1 MNEDEA
7 RTLTAIKQSVY
18 YRNYRRAR
26 DRALVRLAQAYPE
39 QYRSL
44 FEEEK
49 ARDEA
54 EGKTWT
60 SSGTSIIPPDDGR
73 VRPRTHTILRHIEAN
88 TDEQSKSNVEG
99 EE

>member
-1 MNEDEA
+1 MKEDEA
-7 RTLTAIKQSVY
+7 RTLAAIKQSVY

-26 DRALVRLAQAYPE
+26 DRALVRLAQAYPDD
-39 QYRSL
+39 YRTL

-60 SSGTSIIPPDDGR
+60 SSGTSIVPPDDDR
-73 VRPRTHTILRHIEAN
+73 VRPRTHTILRRIETDAN
-88 TDEQSKSNVEG
+88 ESSKSNVGG

>member
-1 MNEDEA
+1 MDEDKA
-7 RTLTAIKQSVY
+7 RTLAAIKQSVY

-26 DRALVRLAQAYPE
+26 DRALVRLAQAYPDD
-39 QYRSL
+39 YRTL
-44 FEEEK
+44 FEEER

-60 SSGTSIIPPDDGR
+60 SSGTSIVPPDDDR
-73 VRPRTHTILRHIEAN
+73 VRPRTHTILRRIE
-88 TDEQSKSNVEG
+88 TDSNESSKSNVGG

>member
-1 MNEDEA
+1 MKEDEA
-7 RTLTAIKQSVY
+7 RTLAAIKQSVY

-26 DRALVRLAQAYPE
+26 DRALVRLAQAYPDD
-39 QYRSL
+39 YRTL

-60 SSGTSIIPPDDGR
+60 SSGTSIVPPDDDR
-73 VRPRTHTILRHIEAN
+73 VRPRTHTILRRIETDAN
-88 TDEQSKSNVEG
+88 ESNKSNVGG

>member
-1 MNEDEA
+1 MDEDKA
-7 RTLTAIKQSVY
+7 RTLAAVKQSVY

-26 DRALVRLAQAYPE
+26 DRALVRLAQAHPKD
-39 QYRSL
+39 YRTL

-60 SSGTSIIPPDDGR
+60 SSGTSIVPPDDGR
-73 VRPRTHTILRHIEAN
+73 VRPRTHTILRRIEADAN
-88 TDEQSKSNVEG
+88 IQSEG
-99 EE
+99 HEGGEA

>member
-1 MNEDEA
+1 MKENEA
-7 RTLTAIKQSVY
+7 RTLAAIKQSVY

-26 DRALVRLAQAYPE
+26 DRALVRLAQSHPDD
-39 QYRSL
+39 YRTL

-54 EGKTWT
+54 EGKAWT
-60 SSGTSIIPPDDGR
+60 SSGTNIIPPDDIR
-73 VRPRTHTILRHIEAN
+73 VRPRTHTILRRIEADRN
-88 TDEQSKSNVEG
+88 KEDQGDLEG

>member
-1 MNEDEA
+1 MKEDEA
-7 RTLTAIKQSVY
+7 RTLAAIKQSVY

-26 DRALVRLAQAYPE
+26 DRALVRLAQAYPDD
-39 QYRSL
+39 YRTL
-44 FEEEK
+44 FEEER

-60 SSGTSIIPPDDGR
+60 SSGTSIVPPDDDR
-73 VRPRTHTILRHIEAN
+73 VRPRTHTILRRIE
-88 TDEQSKSNVEG
+88 TDSDESSKSNVGG

>member
-1 MNEDEA
+1 MKEDEA
-7 RTLTAIKQSVY
+7 RTLAAIKQSVY

-26 DRALVRLAQAYPE
+26 DRALVRLAQAYPDD
-39 QYRSL
+39 YRTL

-54 EGKTWT
+54 EGKTCT
-60 SSGTSIIPPDDGR
+60 SSGTSIVPPDDDR
-73 VRPRTHTILRHIEAN
+73 VRPRTHNILRRIETDAN
-88 TDEQSKSNVEG
+88 ESSKSNVGG

>member
-1 MNEDEA
+1 
-7 RTLTAIKQSVY
+7 
-18 YRNYRRAR
+18 
-26 DRALVRLAQAYPE
+26 
-39 QYRSL
+39 L

-60 SSGTSIIPPDDGR
+60 SSGTSIVPPDDDR
-73 VRPRTHTILRHIEAN
+73 VRPRTHTILRRIETDAN
-88 TDEQSKSNVEG
+88 ESSKSNVGG

>member
-1 MNEDEA
+1 MNEDKA
-7 RTLTAIKQSVY
+7 RTLAAIKQSVY

-26 DRALVRLAQAYPE
+26 DRALVRLAQAHPDD
-39 QYRSL
+39 YRTL
-44 FEEEK
+44 FEEER

-73 VRPRTHTILRHIEAN
+73 VRPRTHTILRRIEADA
-88 TDEQSKSNVEG
+88 DEQNESNVGG
-99 EE
+99 EK

>member
-1 MNEDEA
+1 MNEDKA
-7 RTLTAIKQSVY
+7 RTLAAVKQSVY

-26 DRALVRLAQAYPE
+26 DRALVRLAQAHPDD
-39 QYRSL
+39 YRTL
-44 FEEEK
+44 FEEER

-60 SSGTSIIPPDDGR
+60 SSGTSIVPPDDAR
-73 VRPRTHTILRHIEAN
+73 VRPRTHTILRRIEAD
-88 TDEQSKSNVEG
+88 TDKQSKGNVGG

>member
-1 MNEDEA
+1 MNEDKA
-7 RTLTAIKQSVY
+7 RTLAAVKQSVY

-26 DRALVRLAQAYPE
+26 DRALVRLAQAHPDD
-39 QYRSL
+39 YRTL
-44 FEEEK
+44 FEEER

-73 VRPRTHTILRHIEAN
+73 VRPRTHTILRRIETN
-88 TDEQSKSNVEG
+88 SNGEKESNVEG
-99 EE
+99 KE